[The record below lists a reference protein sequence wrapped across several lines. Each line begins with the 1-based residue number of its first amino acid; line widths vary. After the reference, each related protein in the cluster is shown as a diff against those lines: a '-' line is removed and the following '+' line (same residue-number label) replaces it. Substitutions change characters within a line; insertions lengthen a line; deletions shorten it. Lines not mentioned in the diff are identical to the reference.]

1 MTPRRLLLAV
11 LCAATLVAGCAD
23 SIATR
28 IAERREVY
36 DAYPEEVR
44 TRIARGQIRL
54 GDDRDAVWMV
64 YGTPS
69 ERVSRTDAN
78 GISEIWIYKILGY
91 SDRLYPAVRP
101 VYRDVGGHLR
111 GSYYIDDAPE
121 YEWKEALRV
130 EFKQGRVSS
139 IQMRE

>member
-1 MTPRRLLLAV
+1 MILRSAVFALLGALLLSG
-11 LCAATLVAGCAD
+11 CAAGVAD
-23 SIATR
+23 R
-28 IAERREVY
+28 IAERQAVY
-36 DAYPEEVR
+36 DAYPAEVQE
-44 TRIARGQIRL
+44 RIARGQIRL
-54 GDDRDAVWMV
+54 GDDQDAVWMV